1 MTTGPRQDGVE
12 VVKDRTLDRRSFLR
26 SGVVG
31 GVSVAAAGLV
41 SACGS
46 SGSASS
52 RTSASSTSAPK
63 RGGHLR
69 VGLTGGSS
77 SDTLNPY
84 LGGLT
89 AIGTARNQNLYQP
102 LVQLANNGQIQY
114 VLAEEITPKGSASNW
129 IIRLRSGI
137 TFHNGKPFG
146 ADDVISFLHQ
156 QLNPKAALSAGPILT
171 PLDPKGIKK
180 VDNLTV
186 EVPMKVPFGSFVEQL
201 AALWWVLYVPPA
213 GWKQGDKP
221 IGTGPF
227 VYESFTPGQ
236 ESVFKRNPNYWK
248 SGHPYLETLTI
259 SDFNDPTALANALQ
273 SNAIDGTGFL
283 TGTQRAV
290 LESAPGVVTV
300 VSKTGAIQPFTMRV
314 DKPPFTDV
322 NVRQA
327 FRYLVNRPELLATSL
342 NGYGTLGHD
351 VTSPLD
357 PDYDRSLQRS
367 QDVDKAKFLL
377 KKAGYDNNLTVTLYT
392 SLAIQASAPPMA
404 VVFKQQ
410 AQAAGVTVNVNQVSA
425 SDYFGPN
432 VYTKVPFGMIYYNYS
447 PYLSQVNQT
456 FLPTSPY
463 QEVHFN
469 DPTYTNLYY
478 QANKTTD
485 AALRREIVYE
495 MQKIDFNQGGYILPC
510 FIDSIDAYRSNVQGH
525 VQGGVG
531 EAMGNFNFEDYWFS
545 S

>member
-1 MTTGPRQDGVE
+1 MTTKSGQDGVE
-12 VVKDRTLDRRSFLR
+12 VAKDRRLDRRSFLR
-26 SGVVG
+26 SGFAG
-31 GVSVAAAGLV
+31 GAAVAAAGLV

-46 SGSASS
+46 SGAAS
-52 RTSASSTSAPK
+52 SSTSTNSSSPPK
-63 RGGHLR
+63 RGGNLR

-77 SDTLNPY
+77 SDALDPY

-102 LVQLANNGQIQY
+102 LVQLANNGQVDY

-137 TFHNGKPFG
+137 TFHDGKPFG
-146 ADDVISFLHQ
+146 ADDVVSFLQ
-156 QLNPKAALSAGPILT
+156 QQVNPKAALSAGPILT
-171 PLDPKGIKK
+171 AIDGKGIKK

-213 GWKQGDKP
+213 GWKKGDKP
-221 IGTGPF
+221 VGTGPF
-227 VYESFTPGQ
+227 VYDSFAPGQ
-236 ESVFKRNPNYWK
+236 QSVFKRNPNYWK
-248 SGHPYLETLTI
+248 SGRPYLDSVTI
-259 SDFNDPTALANALQ
+259 SDFNDPTSLANALQ
-273 SNAIDGTGFL
+273 SNSIDGTGFL

-290 LESAPGVVTV
+290 LESASDIVTV
-300 VSKTGAIQPFTMRV
+300 VSKSGAIQPFTMRV
-314 DKPPFTDV
+314 DKAPFTDV

-327 FRYLVNRPELLATSL
+327 FKYLINRPELIATSL
-342 NGYGTLGHD
+342 NGYGWLAHD

-357 PDYDRSLQRS
+357 PDYDGSLQRT
-367 QDVDKAKFLL
+367 QDVDMAKHLL

-404 VVFKQQ
+404 IVFKQQ
-410 AQAAGVTVNVNQVSA
+410 AQAAGVTVNISQVSA

-432 VYTKVPFGMIYYNYS
+432 VYTKVPFGMIYYDYS

-478 QANKTTD
+478 QANKTTN
-485 AALRREIVYE
+485 ASVRREIVYE
-495 MQKIDFNQGGYILPC
+495 MQKIDFNQGGYIIPC
-510 FIDSIDAYRSNVQGH
+510 FIDSIDAYRTNVQGH
-525 VQGGVG
+525 VQGRVG